1 MALKIMLGVVGGAFA
16 FTANML
22 ALAIIDQI
30 NQKVPEAERVD
41 WIRWGGISIRKK
53 HRKLY
58 PESRLVLAMDICGA
72 LMVLAFIAA
81 VWLTG
86 R

>member
-30 NQKVPEAERVD
+30 NQKVPEGERVD
-41 WIRWGGISIRKK
+41 WIRWGGIRKK

-81 VWLTG
+81 IWLTG